1 MSKRSKSRP
10 VRVFIV
16 DDHPMLREGT
26 QSSFERAPGI
36 QVVGTAGDGASALE
50 QIATQVPDVLVL
62 DMRLP
67 DMSGADVARQVRSLF
82 PSIGIVILTGY
93 DDPHYARALTQLD
106 IQGYLRKTASS
117 DEIVAAVRRVAAGGR
132 IFDPEIVRVL
142 EDSSTATESLTTREL
157 EVLQLVAQGKRNA
170 EIADNLVLSVKTV
183 EFHISNLLAKI
194 GARSRAE
201 AVRTAYQ
208 QGLLHND
215 H

>member
-1 MSKRSKSRP
+1 MNSTSNSRE

-36 QVVGTAGDGASALE
+36 KVVGTAADGGSAIE
-50 QIATQVPDVLVL
+50 QITIQLPDVLVL

-67 DMSGADVARQVRSLF
+67 DMSGVDVARHVRTRF

-93 DDPHYARALTQLD
+93 DDPHYARALTKLD

-117 DEIVAAVRRVAAGGR
+117 DEIIAAVRQVAAGGKV
-132 IFDPEIVRVL
+132 FDPEIVRVL
-142 EDSSTATESLTTREL
+142 EDSSDSAESLTAREM
-157 EVLQLVAQGKRNA
+157 EVLQLIAHGRRNA
-170 EIADNLVLSVKTV
+170 EIADELVLSIKTV
-183 EFHISNLLAKI
+183 EFHISNLFAKM
-194 GARSRAE
+194 GARSRSE

-208 QGLLHND
+208 DGLLRD
-215 H
+215 E